1 MHFLRWY
8 ILAFIFCCL
17 PVMRGTVVPI
27 FSETVTTLNLRIRT
41 SSLQDTKNLSQAA
54 ELFARE
60 IDRTLHFS
68 GIPQT
73 RLQLTILRPDEH
85 TPDADSD
92 LCFPFDSSSIEI
104 SYGLIRKMILR
115 RTRENFSGSGAD
127 IPSADWLAAAIC
139 NRVFYDGKGIRTFY
153 SPDFRVAR
161 SQFMNGH
168 FPRID
173 RLLAQPLAPADDPL
187 FRLYLLH
194 CDLLAS
200 ALENQPEAN
209 VFLQKLFELER
220 YGRSTVESFEFLL
233 RPNWSAAET
242 LQSWYEKKVLA
253 ESGRGWQLNEA
264 DNTLSELQELLNIPV
279 LEAGGRTAV
288 KRLPLEK
295 IPKLLEDYKL
305 NALALNLMQNR
316 ILLLAKNAPL
326 LLRPPLQQ
334 FSKALAS
341 LQAGKNSRF
350 RKEFRKARKEF
361 DAAMKRQNRIAEL
374 LQQSDSNRT
383 PLLDPF
389 EPYLRIAEKY
399 RNLRNELSNI
409 PWK

>member
-1 MHFLRWY
+1 MRFLRWF
-8 ILAFIFCCL
+8 ILLFICCCL
-17 PVMRGTVVPI
+17 PAIRGGVIPV
-27 FSETVTTLNLRIRT
+27 FSETVTSLNLRIRT
-41 SSLQDTKNLSQAA
+41 GSLQDTKSLSQAA

-73 RLQLTILRPDEH
+73 RLQLTILRPDEQ

-92 LCFPFDSSSIEI
+92 LCFPFASSSIEI
-104 SYGLIRKMILR
+104 SYSLIRKMILR
-115 RTRENFSGSGAD
+115 RTREHFSGIGAD
-127 IPSADWLAAAIC
+127 IPSANWLAAAIC
-139 NRVFYDGKGIRTFY
+139 NRIFYDGKGLRTFY

-161 SQFMNGH
+161 RQFISGH

-173 RLLAQPLAPADDPL
+173 LLLSQPLQPADNAL

-200 ALENQPEAN
+200 AMENQPEAN
-209 VFLQKLFELER
+209 IFLQKLFELER

-233 RPNWSAAET
+233 RPTWPADET

-264 DNTLSELQELLNIPV
+264 DNTLAELQDLLNIPV

-295 IPKLLEDYKL
+295 IPRLLEDYKL

-341 LQAGKNSRF
+341 LQTGKNSRF
-350 RKEFRKARKEF
+350 RKEFRQARKEF

-374 LQQSDSNRT
+374 LQQSTGNRT

-389 EPYLRIAEKY
+389 EPYLTVAEKY
-399 RNLRNELSNI
+399 RNLRDEMSNI
-409 PWK
+409 PWE

>member
-1 MHFLRWY
+1 
-8 ILAFIFCCL
+8 
-17 PVMRGTVVPI
+17 
-27 FSETVTTLNLRIRT
+27 
-41 SSLQDTKNLSQAA
+41 LQDTKSLSQVA

-73 RLQLTILRPDEH
+73 RLQLTILRPDEQ

-92 LCFPFDSSSIEI
+92 LCFPYTASSIEI

-115 RTRENFSGSGAD
+115 RTREQFSGSGID

-153 SPDFRVAR
+153 SPDFRLAR
-161 SQFMNGH
+161 SQFLNGH

-173 RLLAQPLAPADDPL
+173 LLLSQPVPPADNPL

-200 ALENQPEAN
+200 ALENQLEAN
-209 VFLQKLFELER
+209 VFLQKLFDLER

-233 RPNWSAAET
+233 RPSWPAAET
-242 LQSWYEKKVLA
+242 LQGWYEKQVLA

-264 DNTLSELQELLNIPV
+264 DNTLEELEDLLNIPV

-305 NALALNLMQNR
+305 NALALNLMQRR
-316 ILLLAKNAPL
+316 IALLAKNAPL
-326 LLRPPLQQ
+326 LLRPPLRQ
-334 FSKALAS
+334 FSEALTA
-341 LQAGKNSRF
+341 LQTGKNSRF
-350 RKEFRKARKEF
+350 RKEFRQARKEF
-361 DAAMKRQNRIAEL
+361 DEAMKRQKRIAQL
-374 LQQSDSNRT
+374 LDQTVSQQT

-389 EPYLRIAEKY
+389 EPYLKVAEKY
-399 RNLRNELSNI
+399 QNLHNEMSNI